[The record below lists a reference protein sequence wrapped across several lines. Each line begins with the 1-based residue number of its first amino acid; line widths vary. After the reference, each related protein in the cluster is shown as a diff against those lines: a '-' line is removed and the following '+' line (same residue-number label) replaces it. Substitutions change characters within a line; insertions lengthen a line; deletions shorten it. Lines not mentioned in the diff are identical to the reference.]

1 MTKDRARKRATRN
14 RVALTGE
21 RYVVARRATP
31 QLPLHG
37 DGWWHE
43 ITHRVPGVPPHVD
56 GGRHGRANPA
66 PRHHGRA
73 NRRHTEPHVLVAW
86 QGWIARRVG
95 AGRE

>member
-21 RYVVARRATP
+21 RYVVARHATP
-31 QLPLHG
+31 
-37 DGWWHE
+37 E
-43 ITHRVPGVPPHVD
+43 VRS
-56 GGRHGRANPA
+56 NPA

-73 NRRHTEPHVLVAW
+73 NRRHGEPHVLVAW